1 MANTLILTMRGMTM
15 NYKEVWKDIDG
26 YGGLYQVSNFGN
38 VKSMNYRGLGRAGLM
53 TKSINAQGYEVVG
66 INGKIVTVHRLV
78 AKAFVDNP
86 KGYPQVNHKDEDKT
100 NNRANNLEWCTQDYN
115 MHYGT
120 AIERRNKPVI
130 AMTKDGNIERYPSV
144 KEASEAMGVNV
155 NTLIH
160 ALKGRTYTCKGRKWF
175 YERHICSE

>member
-1 MANTLILTMRGMTM
+1 M

-38 VKSMNYRGLGRAGLM
+38 VKSMNYRGLGKAGLLKRS
-53 TKSINAQGYEVVG
+53 TNAQGYEVVG
-66 INGKIVTVHRLV
+66 INGKVTSVHRLV

-86 KGYPQVNHKDEDKT
+86 KGYPQVNHIDEDKT
-100 NNRANNLEWCTQDYN
+100 NNRADNLEWCTQDYN
-115 MHYGT
+115 LHYGT
-120 AIERRNKPVI
+120 GIERRCKPVI

-144 KEASEAMGVNV
+144 KDASEVMGVDV
-155 NTLIH
+155 RTIIS
-160 ALKGRTYTCKGRKWF
+160 ALKGHTYTCKGRKWF